1 MRRPTPLREACRRS
15 GTASSPSRLW
25 VHRGGRRRSLHQLQP
40 EHYVGGDG
48 ADAHVD
54 RCDDARHRWLG
65 TIFGPLIGTGILTV
79 LQTSLVE
86 YPGIQLTI
94 LGTILLIIVV
104 FVPGGLV
111 EFISR
116 TYRRI
121 KDWAAEDEITD
132 PTDAG
137 TTVPETED
145 SSGQAAAE
153 SPPDG

>member
-1 MRRPTPLREACRRS
+1 
-15 GTASSPSRLW
+15 
-25 VHRGGRRRSLHQLQP
+25 
-40 EHYVGGDG
+40 
-48 ADAHVD
+48 
-54 RCDDARHRWLG
+54 
-65 TIFGPLIGTGILTV
+65 
-79 LQTSLVE
+79 
-86 YPGIQLTI
+86 
-94 LGTILLIIVV
+94 
-104 FVPGGLV
+104 V

-145 SSGQAAAE
+145 SGGQAAAE